1 MKHKHLILLIIL
13 FFSGNALFCQ
23 KVFGADILK
32 YEDDQGNLVLVDSPA
47 QIPARYRNRV
57 ESVPSGKEA
66 EQLTA
71 QLTKI
76 VLKGGTAADLN
87 RFFIKY
93 LFLNRWAAILVS
105 LFILAFLLPV
115 FSRNSLSRMSILVF
129 LLFLFLIFHLVVF
142 VPKLQERVYRFSGI
156 VRHMSGIS
164 LPVEAGVRYKV
175 LTYRIH
181 SEELPL
187 IPMHIYAQIME
198 LRKLQQS
205 FQVQK

>member
-1 MKHKHLILLIIL
+1 MKHKHLILFIIL

-23 KVFGADILK
+23 KVFGSDVLK

-47 QIPARYRNRV
+47 KIPARYRNRV

-66 EQLTA
+66 EQLTS
-71 QLTKI
+71 QLTEI
-76 VLKGGTAADLN
+76 VLKGGSAADLN
-87 RFFIKY
+87 RFFDKY
-93 LFLNRWAAILVS
+93 IFLNRWTAILVS

-115 FSRNSLSRMSILVF
+115 FFKNSLSRMSVLVT

-142 VPKLQERVYRFSGI
+142 VPKLQERVHRFSGI
-156 VRHMSGIS
+156 DAGI
-164 LPVEAGVRYKV
+164 RYKV
-175 LTYRIH
+175 LTYLIH

-187 IPMHIYAQIME
+187 IPVNIYAQLLE

-205 FQVQK
+205 FQVRK

>member
-1 MKHKHLILLIIL
+1 LKHKHLILFIIL

-23 KVFGADILK
+23 KVFGSDVLK

-47 QIPARYRNRV
+47 KIPARYRNRV

-66 EQLTA
+66 EQLTS
-71 QLTKI
+71 QLTEI

-87 RFFIKY
+87 RFFDKY
-93 LFLNRWAAILVS
+93 MFLNRWTAILVS
-105 LFILAFLLPV
+105 LLILAFLLPV
-115 FSRNSLSRMSILVF
+115 FFKNSLSRMSVLVT

-142 VPKLQERVYRFSGI
+142 VPKLQERVHRFSGI
-156 VRHMSGIS
+156 VRHMNGIS
-164 LPVEAGVRYKV
+164 LPIDAGIRYKV

-187 IPMHIYAQIME
+187 IPVNIYAQLLE

-205 FQVQK
+205 FQVRK